1 MSETI
6 AVFTYKSV
14 DTIISDGGTQS
25 WALDRNRAAKCKYV
39 VIYRNAKKYAPGGP
53 EEHARPFMVGT
64 VKDVVPSTEI
74 EGRWLIQIHE
84 YALLKSNDEWVGR
97 NPVSYWNEDEYE
109 DIKFSELQ
117 FTPLVGM
124 PKGINIAEAKKGL
137 SIGLGVPESAIE
149 ITVRI

>member
-1 MSETI
+1 MSETV

-39 VIYRNAKKYAPGGP
+39 VMYRNAKKYTPEGP

-74 EGRWLIQIHE
+74 EGRWLIQIRE
-84 YALLKSNDEWVGR
+84 YALLKSKDEWEGR
-97 NPVSYWNEDEYE
+97 NPVSYWNEDDYK
-109 DIKFSELQ
+109 DIDFSKLQ
-117 FTPLVGM
+117 FTSLEEI

-149 ITVRI
+149 ITIRI